1 MKQFEKVFTNLWIK
15 LEQTEEGSPP
25 NKTDELAKST
35 SWADIIVKC
44 YQILEAWG
52 KILDENP
59 INQADKPSIMDVAL
73 ILGSNLVLNNPI
85 NQADKPNV
93 TDVALNLGSNLV
105 LNNPINQ
112 ADKPNIMNVALN
124 LGTKS
129 DNQASVKSRDVSL
142 KVSGFSLSLPESPG
156 FAPILT

>member
-1 MKQFEKVFTNLWIK
+1 MKQFENVFTNLWIK
-15 LEQTEEGSPP
+15 LKQTEEGSPP

-85 NQADKPNV
+85 NQADKPN
-93 TDVALNLGSNLV
+93 
-105 LNNPINQ
+105 
-112 ADKPNIMNVALN
+112 IMDVALN

-129 DNQASVKSRDVSL
+129 DNQASVKSRDISL
-142 KVSGFSLSLPESPG
+142 RFSGFSLKNKETPG
-156 FAPILT
+156 FPPNFP

>member
-1 MKQFEKVFTNLWIK
+1 MKQFENVFTNLWIK
-15 LEQTEEGSPP
+15 LEQTEEGSLP

-44 YQILEAWG
+44 YQILQAWG

-59 INQADKPSIMDVAL
+59 INQADKASIMDVAL

-85 NQADKPNV
+85 NQADKPNIMDV
-93 TDVALNLGSNLV
+93 TLILGSNLV
-105 LNNPINQ
+105 LNNPISQ
-112 ADKPNIMNVALN
+112 ADKPNIMDIALI
-124 LGTKS
+124 LGTKR
-129 DNQASVKSRDVSL
+129 DNLASVKSRDVSL
-142 KVSGFSLSLPESPG
+142 KVSGFSLSLPETPG

>member
-1 MKQFEKVFTNLWIK
+1 MEIK
-15 LEQTEEGSPP
+15 FLVYYPIWTLIWKKKYETV
-25 NKTDELAKST
+25 ELAKST
-35 SWADIIVKC
+35 SWPDIIVKC

-85 NQADKPNV
+85 NQADKPN
-93 TDVALNLGSNLV
+93 
-105 LNNPINQ
+105 
-112 ADKPNIMNVALN
+112 IMDVALN

>member
-1 MKQFEKVFTNLWIK
+1 MEQMENVFTNFWIK
-15 LEQTEEGSPP
+15 LVQTDRESPP

-59 INQADKPSIMDVAL
+59 INQAGNPSIMDVAL

-85 NQADKPNV
+85 NQADKPN
-93 TDVALNLGSNLV
+93 
-105 LNNPINQ
+105 
-112 ADKPNIMNVALN
+112 IMDVALN

>member
-85 NQADKPNV
+85 NQADKPNIR
-93 TDVALNLGSNLV
+93 DFAL
-105 LNNPINQ
+105 I
-112 ADKPNIMNVALN
+112 
-124 LGTKS
+124 LGTKK

-142 KVSGFSLSLPESPG
+142 KVGGFSLKNEETPG
-156 FAPILT
+156 FPPNFP

>member
-1 MKQFEKVFTNLWIK
+1 MTILIQLLLLFLWFFGKMEIK
-15 LEQTEEGSPP
+15 FLVYYPIWTLIWKKKYETV
-25 NKTDELAKST
+25 ELAKST
-35 SWADIIVKC
+35 SWPDIIVKC

-85 NQADKPNV
+85 NQADKPN
-93 TDVALNLGSNLV
+93 
-105 LNNPINQ
+105 
-112 ADKPNIMNVALN
+112 IMDVALN

-142 KVSGFSLSLPESPG
+142 KVSGFSLSLPETPG

>member
-85 NQADKPNV
+85 NQADKPN
-93 TDVALNLGSNLV
+93 
-105 LNNPINQ
+105 
-112 ADKPNIMNVALN
+112 IMDVALN

-142 KVSGFSLSLPESPG
+142 KVSGFSLSLPETPG

>member
-1 MKQFEKVFTNLWIK
+1 MKQFENVLTNLWIK
-15 LEQTEEGSPP
+15 LEQTDEGSPP

-35 SWADIIVKC
+35 SWPDIIVKC

-85 NQADKPNV
+85 NQADKPN
-93 TDVALNLGSNLV
+93 
-105 LNNPINQ
+105 
-112 ADKPNIMNVALN
+112 IMDVALN

>member
-1 MKQFEKVFTNLWIK
+1 MEQMENVITSLWIK
-15 LEQTEEGSPP
+15 LEQADRGSPP
-25 NKTDELAKST
+25 NKTEELAKLT

-59 INQADKPSIMDVAL
+59 INQADKPSIMDVTL

-85 NQADKPNV
+85 NQADKPN
-93 TDVALNLGSNLV
+93 
-105 LNNPINQ
+105 
-112 ADKPNIMNVALN
+112 IMDVALN

>member
-1 MKQFEKVFTNLWIK
+1 MTILIQLLLLFLCFFGKMEIK
-15 LEQTEEGSPP
+15 FLVYYPIWTLIWKKKYETV
-25 NKTDELAKST
+25 ELAKST
-35 SWADIIVKC
+35 SWPDIIVKC

-85 NQADKPNV
+85 NQADKPNIIE
-93 TDVALNLGSNLV
+93 VAL
-105 LNNPINQ
+105 I
-112 ADKPNIMNVALN
+112 
-124 LGTKS
+124 LGTKK
-129 DNQASVKSRDVSL
+129 DNEASVKSRDVSL

>member
-59 INQADKPSIMDVAL
+59 INQADKPSIMDVTL

-85 NQADKPNV
+85 NQAE
-93 TDVALNLGSNLV
+93 
-105 LNNPINQ
+105 
-112 ADKPNIMNVALN
+112 KPNIMDVALN

>member
-85 NQADKPNV
+85 NQADKPN
-93 TDVALNLGSNLV
+93 
-105 LNNPINQ
+105 
-112 ADKPNIMNVALN
+112 IMDVALN

>member
-1 MKQFEKVFTNLWIK
+1 
-15 LEQTEEGSPP
+15 
-25 NKTDELAKST
+25 
-35 SWADIIVKC
+35 
-44 YQILEAWG
+44 
-52 KILDENP
+52 
-59 INQADKPSIMDVAL
+59 MDVAL

-105 LNNPINQ
+105 LNKPINQ
-112 ADKPNIMNVALN
+112 ADKPNIMDVALN

>member
-59 INQADKPSIMDVAL
+59 INQADKPSIMDVTL

-85 NQADKPNV
+85 NQADKPN
-93 TDVALNLGSNLV
+93 
-105 LNNPINQ
+105 
-112 ADKPNIMNVALN
+112 IMDVALN

-142 KVSGFSLSLPESPG
+142 KVSGFSLSLPETPG

>member
-59 INQADKPSIMDVAL
+59 INQADKPSIMDVTL

-85 NQADKPNV
+85 NQADR
-93 TDVALNLGSNLV
+93 
-105 LNNPINQ
+105 
-112 ADKPNIMNVALN
+112 PNIMDVALN

>member
-1 MKQFEKVFTNLWIK
+1 MTILIQLLLLFLWFFGKMEIK
-15 LEQTEEGSPP
+15 FLVYCPIWTLIWKKYETV
-25 NKTDELAKST
+25 ELAKST
-35 SWADIIVKC
+35 SWPDIIVKC

-85 NQADKPNV
+85 NQADKPNI
-93 TDVALNLGSNLV
+93 TD
-105 LNNPINQ
+105 
-112 ADKPNIMNVALN
+112 VALN

-142 KVSGFSLSLPESPG
+142 KVSGFSLSLPETPG

>member
-1 MKQFEKVFTNLWIK
+1 MTILIQLLLLFLWFFGKMEIK
-15 LEQTEEGSPP
+15 FLVYYPIWTLIWKKKYETV
-25 NKTDELAKST
+25 ELAKST
-35 SWADIIVKC
+35 SWPDIIVKC

-85 NQADKPNV
+85 NQADKPNIM
-93 TDVALNLGSNLV
+93 DFAL
-105 LNNPINQ
+105 I
-112 ADKPNIMNVALN
+112 

>member
-85 NQADKPNV
+85 NQADKPN
-93 TDVALNLGSNLV
+93 
-105 LNNPINQ
+105 
-112 ADKPNIMNVALN
+112 IMNVALN

>member
-1 MKQFEKVFTNLWIK
+1 MKQFENVFTNLWIK

-85 NQADKPNV
+85 NQADKPN
-93 TDVALNLGSNLV
+93 
-105 LNNPINQ
+105 
-112 ADKPNIMNVALN
+112 IMDVALN

>member
-1 MKQFEKVFTNLWIK
+1 MEIK
-15 LEQTEEGSPP
+15 FLVYYPIWTLIWKKKYETV
-25 NKTDELAKST
+25 ELAKST
-35 SWADIIVKC
+35 SWPDIIVKC

-85 NQADKPNV
+85 NQADKPNIM
-93 TDVALNLGSNLV
+93 DVALNLG
-105 LNNPINQ
+105 I
-112 ADKPNIMNVALN
+112 
-124 LGTKS
+124 KS
-129 DNQASVKSRDVSL
+129 DNQAFVKSRDVSL

>member
-1 MKQFEKVFTNLWIK
+1 M
-15 LEQTEEGSPP
+15 
-25 NKTDELAKST
+25 
-35 SWADIIVKC
+35 
-44 YQILEAWG
+44 
-52 KILDENP
+52 
-59 INQADKPSIMDVAL
+59 
-73 ILGSNLVLNNPI
+73 
-85 NQADKPNV
+85 NQADKPNI

-112 ADKPNIMNVALN
+112 ADKPNIMDVALN